1 MIVAGIP
8 RPSLSH
14 HCGRG
19 ASQTSKALLKARTS
33 DFKIAWSK
41 TRNLLQFH
49 CAYSTCKKIF
59 ITAKPEV
66 GRVLEDQR
74 IGSPQLQ
81 DRDVPPL
88 LPLCVGGLLTILIG
102 KDERGATGLDH
113 SLL

>member
-1 MIVAGIP
+1 MIVASIP
-8 RPSLSH
+8 RPSLSQ

-66 GRVLEDQR
+66 GRVLEDQSKQPR
-74 IGSPQLQ
+74 ILRQGCSPP
-81 DRDVPPL
+81 R